1 MFVSAT
7 QLQLKSC
14 LSVYSASQFS
24 SRPASQFC
32 YTDYFGSLQKSNC
45 KKKRHRSFTNHWKHN
60 DENSERLQLSLK
72 GETQHFILCTS
83 SCAPDTSQ
91 KVFALRHSLLVGT
104 KITQNAHDAH
114 SHEQWTSTMNNK
126 QWTVSKY
133 YPAQTHLPFVIVS
146 EKAKKIILPPCSI
159 GTVCHALLL
168 SLCTRCTICQ
178 HEVCTA
184 SIFECFFRPLEKHF
198 WQFAPHV
205 TKCPTPLH
213 LRGSHS
219 SF

>member
-1 MFVSAT
+1 M
-7 QLQLKSC
+7 KRC
-14 LSVYSASQFS
+14 S
-24 SRPASQFC
+24 S
-32 YTDYFGSLQKSNC
+32 
-45 KKKRHRSFTNHWKHN
+45 
-60 DENSERLQLSLK
+60 
-72 GETQHFILCTS
+72 TS
-83 SCAPDTSQ
+83 SCALDTSQ

-178 HEVCTA
+178 HEASKQVYSSVFSSLGKTLLTICPSRHKISSTTA
-184 SIFECFFRPLEKHF
+184 AERLTQLILKHWNPNFNSLPKQSLLCFGVAVR
-198 WQFAPHV
+198 
-205 TKCPTPLH
+205 
-213 LRGSHS
+213 
-219 SF
+219 

>member
-1 MFVSAT
+1 M
-7 QLQLKSC
+7 KRC
-14 LSVYSASQFS
+14 S
-24 SRPASQFC
+24 S
-32 YTDYFGSLQKSNC
+32 
-45 KKKRHRSFTNHWKHN
+45 
-60 DENSERLQLSLK
+60 
-72 GETQHFILCTS
+72 TS
-83 SCAPDTSQ
+83 SCALDTSQ

-184 SIFECFFRPLEKHF
+184 SIFECFFVPWKNTSDNLPLASQNIQHYCSWETYTAHF
-198 WQFAPHV
+198 KALKSKFQ
-205 TKCPTPLH
+205 
-213 LRGSHS
+213 
-219 SF
+219 